1 LTAPFASVLIDTPMA
16 GSADD
21 QFIRDHEGLVTH
33 IAKRLR
39 REMDLSVTM
48 EDLRAWG
55 FQGLLEAK
63 SRFDPTR
70 GVQFST
76 FAYYRARGAMID
88 GIRKMGY
95 VSRRAHELA
104 KLAEAADA
112 VAEQVAE
119 NRAGQSDAQKKDVEA
134 TVANIDDILARTTA
148 AFVIEAVGQAE
159 RERTTGADEMM
170 IAEESRA
177 RVRKAIETLPEKEAK
192 VIRDFYFAGRVLDE
206 IAADFG
212 VSRSWVSRMH
222 TRGLGMLRDAL
233 EKME

>member
-1 LTAPFASVLIDTPMA
+1 MT
-16 GSADD
+16 GADD
-21 QFIRDHEGLVTH
+21 ERFIREHEGLVTH

-39 REMDLSVTM
+39 REMDLSMPM
-48 EDLRAWG
+48 EDMRAWG
-55 FQGLLEAK
+55 FQGLLEARG
-63 SRFDPTR
+63 RFDAGR

-76 FAYYRARGAMID
+76 FAYYRVRGAMID

-104 KLAEAADA
+104 RLAEAADA
-112 VAEQVAE
+112 VAEEAAE
-119 NRAGQSDAQKKDVEA
+119 GRAGQSPEQKADVEA
-134 TVANIDDILARTTA
+134 TVANIDEILARTTA

-159 RERTTGADEMM
+159 RESPAQPEELV
-170 IAEESRA
+170 IAAEARD
-177 RVRKAIETLPEKEAK
+177 RVRKAIETLPEREAK

-222 TRGLGMLRDAL
+222 TRGLGLLKEAL
-233 EKME
+233 EKSG

>member
-1 LTAPFASVLIDTPMA
+1 MPGTE
-16 GSADD
+16 DD
-21 QFIRDHEGLVTH
+21 RFIREHEGFVTH
-33 IAKRLR
+33 VAKRLR

-55 FQGLLEAK
+55 FQGLLEAR
-63 SRFDPTR
+63 SRFDASR

-76 FAYYRARGAMID
+76 FSYYRVRGAMID

-104 KLAEAADA
+104 RLADAADS
-112 VAEQVAE
+112 VAEQAGE
-119 NRAGQSDAQKKDVEA
+119 TRAGQSAAQASDVES
-134 TVANIDDILARTTA
+134 TLTSIDEILARTTA

-159 RERTTGADEMM
+159 RESAPQ
-170 IAEESRA
+170 AEELLIAAEGRE
-177 RVRKAIETLPEKEAK
+177 RVRKAIEALPEREAK

-222 TRGLGMLRDAL
+222 TRALGLLKDQLDQTG
-233 EKME
+233 